1 MKIAVTATPSEARFA
16 PILLRGPISESFH
29 LASQYGYDG
38 IEIHLRDPHD
48 VDGGEVV
55 ELSRRYAMPVTTL
68 GTGMA
73 AGMDGLTFTD
83 PETEVRSRAVDRVK
97 DHIELAAR
105 LGAAVTIGLLNGN
118 LGSHDEKASQ
128 NRENHFAC
136 LKECCTTAADAGVN
150 LLLEP
155 LNRYECDWL
164 NTTEDAISL
173 IDRLG
178 AANLKYLADTFH
190 MNIEE
195 ADISA
200 GIRRAGTH
208 LGHIHLV
215 DSNRHGPGQ
224 GHLPFRDILKAA
236 ADGGYTGYV
245 SFECLPKPDVQR
257 ALKDSLR
264 FVKNLLAE
272 LDRRTPAPNNR
283 DRHGP
288 RSKNH

>member
-16 PILLRGPISESFH
+16 PILLRGPISESFL
-29 LASQYGYDG
+29 LASRYGYDG

-48 VDGGEVV
+48 VNEDEAA
-55 ELSRRYAMPVTTL
+55 ELSRRYDMPVTTL

-83 PETEVRSRAVDRVK
+83 PRAEVRSLAVDRVK
-97 DHIELAAR
+97 DHIKLAAR
-105 LGAAVTIGLLNGN
+105 LGSAVTIGLLNGN
-118 LGSHDEKASQ
+118 LGSHDEKAS
-128 NRENHFAC
+128 ENHFIC
-136 LKECCTTAADAGVN
+136 LKQCCTAAADAGVD

-164 NTTEDAISL
+164 NTTEDAVSL
-173 IDRLG
+173 IERLG

-195 ADISA
+195 PDITA
-200 GIRRAGTH
+200 GIRRAGTR
-208 LGHIHLV
+208 LGYIHLV
-215 DSNRHGPGQ
+215 DSNRCGPGQ

-245 SFECLPKPDVQR
+245 SFECLPKPDVQS
-257 ALKDSLR
+257 ALKHSLR
-264 FVKNLLAE
+264 FVKNLLTE
-272 LDRRTPAPNNR
+272 LDR
-283 DRHGP
+283 
-288 RSKNH
+288 